1 MQAFT
6 PCLRPMCANTT
17 PADVWMSRPRYQ
29 VLCDSWSYDLIKDL
43 EQYTK
48 EKSVCNSPYFQPC
61 NHKEWLL
68 SAMFSP
74 VCCRKSSLYEPR
86 VSFVVLF
93 FRSSYI
99 NEKQLLWGAELSA
112 EIQGDNLYV
121 VYQDACL
128 CWALEDVAPT
138 SGNAHLVRGS
148 QECSLSILKLH
159 RCLSCVLLRL
169 EYNKKTQPAHLLKM
183 GRLEVALGLERW
195 EERKHTNI
203 KR

>member
-1 MQAFT
+1 M
-6 PCLRPMCANTT
+6 
-17 PADVWMSRPRYQ
+17 
-29 VLCDSWSYDLIKDL
+29 
-43 EQYTK
+43 
-48 EKSVCNSPYFQPC
+48 
-61 NHKEWLL
+61 
-68 SAMFSP
+68 
-74 VCCRKSSLYEPR
+74 
-86 VSFVVLF
+86 
-93 FRSSYI
+93 
-99 NEKQLLWGAELSA
+99 EKQLLWGAELSA

-169 EYNKKTQPAHLLKM
+169 EYNKKARPAHLLKM